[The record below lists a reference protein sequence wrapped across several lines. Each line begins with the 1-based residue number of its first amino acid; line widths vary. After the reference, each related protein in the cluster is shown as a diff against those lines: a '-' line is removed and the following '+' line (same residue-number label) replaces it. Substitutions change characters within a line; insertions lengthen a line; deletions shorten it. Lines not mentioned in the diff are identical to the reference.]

1 MSLRRLVSLVGVLLA
16 FTPLPASADDASSLV
31 VARVQRPDG
40 SAAVGALVELEPES
54 AGATRTAR
62 LGAGGVAVS
71 LPALPGRYRLRAALA
86 GFRPIAHEVTL
97 APGDVLTLHIR
108 LEPDGAATE
117 STAVVRGRSASAYQT
132 AFDRRHL
139 EGLPSSRTVWSL
151 AETAH
156 PFLIADRVDGGGLW
170 TGERAMLAGQ
180 GSSASQVSF
189 RLDGV
194 DVSDPSAMGTP
205 VFHPDLTVL
214 QAVTVASAALDAAAV
229 GPGPIVQ
236 MTLKRP
242 GRAWTGDAQASAA
255 PGGLLGVGGDIVPIA
270 RLESWADG
278 SASAGGP
285 LASSGFGLFAGGR
298 VTDGTRVEREQ
309 PRQLDGR
316 IRSLT
321 AHVVGTTGTDA
332 ELRVFGSLADAT
344 RPLASRARYADR
356 DLAQEDRHALL
367 SASWE
372 RLRRGATWSF
382 SGTHQRS
389 TTEATLPP
397 SASGGTIERLRDGA
411 PAGLVQ
417 PVNLMRSRLEA
428 SAAVSLPTQ
437 RWLGRDHVVRLGL
450 SAGRASGVYTP
461 GAQPEFGELVNGR
474 PARVWVPAELRAGGE
489 SQRSTT
495 SVHAFASDR
504 IALADSLTLMA
515 ALRVEMDRGSARGAS
530 NTISW
535 FDVSPHITARWS
547 PASNDRFAI
556 RTGYSWYRHRL
567 PLEYFAVGDPAGSLG
582 TMSRWDDT
590 NGDEAWASSELVG
603 VASIGLWGDGTSGSR
618 IDDRLRRPTTAEF
631 QIGGEYAFGS
641 WRLGLTGLDRRE
653 RNLVAL
659 QNVGVTLDDYTVTII
674 EDPGVDIAGLQGYE
688 PLPIYDRRPA
698 SFGADRYALGNS
710 PAEDSRYQG
719 VEITLS
725 RDTGER
731 WYFRFG
737 GTAYR
742 AEGVG
747 MNRGYRPDEN
757 DQGLLGEAFTNPN
770 AGTYARG
777 RLFYDRAY
785 VMKVMGAYTA
795 PGPLR
800 ASFIARYQDGQ
811 PFSRVVIAEGLNQG
825 TEIIH
830 TYPRGLQRFTF
841 AFTFDARVE
850 FHWPLGS
857 RRSIALAADA
867 FNLFETANEVEEDV
881 VTGPGFRTI
890 TAVQPP
896 RVVRLGL
903 RLRF

>member
-1 MSLRRLVSLVGVLLA
+1 MSPRLASLLCVLVLLTQA
-16 FTPLPASADDASSLV
+16 WASAEGASSLV
-31 VARVQRPDG
+31 IVHLQRPDG
-40 SAAVGALVELEPES
+40 SAAVDAQVELQPES

-62 LGAGGVAVS
+62 IGADGAAAV
-71 LPALPGRYRLRAALA
+71 LPVLPGEYRLRATLA
-86 GFRPIAHEVTL
+86 GFRPVEHAVTL
-97 APGDVLTLHIR
+97 APGEVVTLEVR
-108 LEPDGAATE
+108 LEPDGAAME
-117 STAVVRGRSASAYQT
+117 STVVARGRSASAYQT
-132 AFDRRHL
+132 AFDTRHL

-151 AETAH
+151 VETAH
-156 PFLIADRVDGGGLW
+156 PFLISDRVDGGGLW
-170 TGERAMLAGQ
+170 TGERAMLGGQ
-180 GSSASQVSF
+180 GSSASQVGF

-194 DVSDPSAMGTP
+194 DVTDAGAIGSP

-214 QAVTVASAALDAAAV
+214 QAVTVESAALDAAAV

-236 MTLKRP
+236 MSLRRP
-242 GRAWTGDAQASAA
+242 GRAWSGDAQVSVA
-255 PGGLLGVGGDIVPIA
+255 PGGLQGDAGDIAPIA

-278 SASAGGP
+278 SVAAGGP
-285 LASSGFGLFAGGR
+285 LASSGFGLFAAGR
-298 VTDGTRVEREQ
+298 VTDSTRVEREQ
-309 PRQLDGR
+309 PLPLDGS

-321 AHVVGTTGTDA
+321 AHLVGTTGPDA

-356 DLAQEDRHALL
+356 SLPQEDRHALL

-372 RLRRGATWSF
+372 HLRRGATWSF
-382 SGTHQRS
+382 SGTYQRS
-389 TTEATLPP
+389 STEATLPP
-397 SASGGTIERLRDGA
+397 SVSGGTMERLLDGA

-417 PVNLMRSRLEA
+417 PVNVTRSRLDA

-437 RWLGRDHVVRLGL
+437 RWLGRDHAVRLGVG
-450 SAGRASGVYTP
+450 AGRASGEYTP

-474 PARVWVPAELRAGGE
+474 PARVWAPSELLPGGE
-489 SQRSTT
+489 SQRDTT
-495 SVHAFASDR
+495 SVHAFVSDR
-504 IALADSLTLMA
+504 IVLADSVTVMA

-530 NTISW
+530 NSISW
-535 FDVSPHITARWS
+535 FNASPRITARWS

-556 RTGYSWYRHRL
+556 TTGYSWYRHRL
-567 PLEYFAVGDPAGSLG
+567 PLEYFSVGDPASSLG
-582 TMSRWDDT
+582 TMYRWDDT
-590 NGDEAWASSELVG
+590 NGDGAWASSELVG
-603 VASIGLWGDGTSGSR
+603 VASIGLWGDGASGSG
-618 IDDRLRRPTTAEF
+618 IDDGLRRPTTAEF

-641 WRLGLTGLDRRE
+641 WRLGITGLDRRE

-659 QNVGVTLDDYTVTII
+659 QNVGVTVDDYTVTVI
-674 EDPGVDIAGLQGYE
+674 EDPGVDIAGLQGYT

-698 SFGADRYALGNS
+698 SFGADRYVLGNS

-719 VEITLS
+719 VEIKLS
-725 RDTGER
+725 RDIGER

-757 DQGLLGEAFTNPN
+757 DQGLVGEAFTNPN

-800 ASFIARYQDGQ
+800 AAFIARYQDGQ

-850 FHWPLGS
+850 LHWPLGS